1 MITKNSKVLLTIQLE
16 GRLGTTVSNTSSRE
30 VKNKVMASPFETI
43 SEQGKLITPKNH
55 FKSNDLFKPRSKTSC
70 VLHTTIYESAVAH
83 MISESSAF
91 YPYEKSWKKMSQM
104 DRLKLHLS
112 QIAGG
117 KDFTF
122 EVLN

>member
-16 GRLGTTVSNTSSRE
+16 GRLGTTVSNTSSKE

-43 SEQGKLITPKNH
+43 SDKGKLITPKNH
-55 FKSNDLFKPRSKTSC
+55 FKSNDSFKSRSKTLC
-70 VLHTTIYESAVAH
+70 VLHTTISESAVSH

-91 YPYEKSWKKMSQM
+91 YPYEKSWKKMSQL

>member
-30 VKNKVMASPFETI
+30 VKNKIMVSPFETI
-43 SEQGKLITPKNH
+43 SDESKLITPKNH
-55 FKSNDLFKPRSKTSC
+55 FKSSDLFKPRSKNTC
-70 VLHTTIYESAVAH
+70 VLHTSISESAVAH

-91 YPYEKSWKKMSQM
+91 YPFEKSWKKMSQM

>member
-30 VKNKVMASPFETI
+30 VKNKIMVSPFETI
-43 SEQGKLITPKNH
+43 SDKGKLITPKNH
-55 FKSNDLFKPRSKTSC
+55 FKSSDLFKPRSKNTC
-70 VLHTTIYESAVAH
+70 VLHTTISETAVSH

-91 YPYEKSWKKMSQM
+91 YPYEKSWKKMSQL

>member
-43 SEQGKLITPKNH
+43 SDKGKLITPKNH
-55 FKSNDLFKPRSKTSC
+55 FKSNDSFKSRSKNLC
-70 VLHTTIYESAVAH
+70 VLHTTISESAVSH

-91 YPYEKSWKKMSQM
+91 YPYEKSWKKMSQL

>member
-30 VKNKVMASPFETI
+30 VKNKIMVSPFETI

-70 VLHTTIYESAVAH
+70 VLHTTIYESAVSH

-91 YPYEKSWKKMSQM
+91 YPFEKSWKKMSQM

>member
-30 VKNKVMASPFETI
+30 VKNKIMVSPFETI
-43 SEQGKLITPKNH
+43 SDGGKLITPKNH
-55 FKSNDLFKPRSKTSC
+55 FKSSDLFKPRSKNTC
-70 VLHTTIYESAVAH
+70 VLHTSISESAVAH

-91 YPYEKSWKKMSQM
+91 YPFEKSWKKMSQM